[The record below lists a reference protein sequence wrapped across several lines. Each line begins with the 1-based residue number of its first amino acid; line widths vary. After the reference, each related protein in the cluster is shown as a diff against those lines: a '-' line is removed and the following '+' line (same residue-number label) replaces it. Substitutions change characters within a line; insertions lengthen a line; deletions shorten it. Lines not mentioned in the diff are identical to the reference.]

1 MKTAG
6 WKKTLTFFWSVL
18 AAHLQKDLP
27 KETPENCRFLN
38 SSLHERFQKT
48 VLKAHLGH

>member
-27 KETPENCRFLN
+27 KVIKCDVFPHKSFIEV
-38 SSLHERFQKT
+38 QWT
-48 VLKAHLGH
+48 VIRNVKC